1 MGTNGGERRCGR
13 SNNRDH
19 RKPRYF
25 SYEVR
30 SHITLKLI
38 LRQSL
43 ACPRGVT
50 LFRPRFDLPQK
61 LIPRQG

>member
-13 SNNRDH
+13 SNNRNH
-19 RKPRYF
+19 RKLPYF

-30 SHITLKLI
+30 SHHPQIDLEAVA
-38 LRQSL
+38 SMS
-43 ACPRGVT
+43 AWVT

-61 LIPRQG
+61 LIPGQG